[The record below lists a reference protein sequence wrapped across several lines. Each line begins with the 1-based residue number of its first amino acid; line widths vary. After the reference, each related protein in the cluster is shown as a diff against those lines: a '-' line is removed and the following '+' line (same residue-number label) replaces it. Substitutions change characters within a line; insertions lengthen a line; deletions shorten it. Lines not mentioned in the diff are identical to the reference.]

1 MIIPLRTDS
10 RLHSTP
16 YMNWALIVVNI
27 LVFGL
32 VQHAS
37 TAGGHLAFDFRY
49 VNPRI
54 TSYYQLSPDL
64 PELKTFVT
72 YAFMHANIMHLAGNM
87 LFLYIFGNNVND
99 KMGHAGYLAFYL
111 AGAVF
116 AGIAFI
122 LMESHYQGVIGAS
135 GAVAAVTGA
144 YLVLFPRSHVTIVYF
159 WYFFGKFE
167 LPSMWFIA
175 FFFVKDLFFNFAG
188 QDSVA
193 HAAHI
198 GGTVFGFTISVVLL
212 SLRLLP
218 RDQFDLVAGI
228 KQWNRRRQYR
238 DMVSRGYNP
247 FDSTPR
253 QKPGPP
259 PPPDPRQE
267 QIMNVRAAILE
278 AVGRHDLGNAASLYL
293 QLKQLDPQQALPKQA
308 QLDIANQL
316 AGEQQYT
323 QAAEAYETLL
333 RVYPKTEQIEQFE
346 LMLGVIYARYLNQY
360 DRAAHF
366 LQRAALRLHDPSALS
381 LANEELKRIGP
392 LLTARPG

>member
-16 YMNWALIVVNI
+16 YMNWALIVINV
-27 LVFGL
+27 LVFVF
-32 VQHAS
+32 VQHKVDRQ
-37 TAGGHLAFDFRY
+37 LAFDFRTDI
-49 VNPRI
+49 NPRI
-54 TSYYQLSPDL
+54 TAFYQLSPDF

-72 YAFMHANIMHLAGNM
+72 YAFMHANFMHLAGNM

-99 KMGHAGYLAFYL
+99 KMGHAGYLGFYL
-111 AGAVF
+111 AGSVF
-116 AGIAFI
+116 AGMTFV
-122 LMESHYQGVIGAS
+122 LMESHHHGVIGAS

-159 WYFFGKFE
+159 FYLIGKYDV
-167 LPSMWFIA
+167 PSLWFIV
-175 FFFVKDLFFNFAG
+175 FFFVKDLFFNFAS

-198 GGTVFGFTISVVLL
+198 GGTLFGFTLSLVLL

-247 FDSTPR
+247 FDSAPR
-253 QKPGPP
+253 QKSGPP
-259 PPPDPRQE
+259 APPDPRQE
-267 QIMNVRAAILE
+267 HIMNLRGAILE
-278 AVGRHDLGNAASLYL
+278 AIGRHDLPNAASLYL
-293 QLKQLDPQQALPKQA
+293 QLKQVDPQHAMPRQA

-316 AGEQQYT
+316 AGEQQYP
-323 QAAEAYETLL
+323 QAAEAYETLM
-333 RVYPKTEQIEQFE
+333 RVYPKIEQIEQYE
-346 LMLGVIYARYLNQY
+346 LMLGLIYARYLNQY

-366 LQRAALRLHDPSALS
+366 LQRAILRLHDPNALS

-392 LLTARPG
+392 LLTPRPS

>member
-16 YMNWALIVVNI
+16 YMNWALIVSNV

-32 VQHAS
+32 VQHKVDRQ
-37 TAGGHLAFDFRY
+37 LAFDFRDI
-49 VNPRI
+49 NNRI
-54 TSYYQLSPDL
+54 TGLYQLSPDL
-64 PELKTFVT
+64 PDLKTFVT
-72 YAFMHANIMHLAGNM
+72 YAFMHAGVMHLAGNM

-111 AGAVF
+111 AGSVF
-116 AGIAFI
+116 AGIAFV
-122 LMESHYQGVIGAS
+122 LMEGHHHGVIGAS

-159 WYFFGKFE
+159 WYFFGKYDV
-167 LPSMWFIA
+167 PSMWFIV
-175 FFFVKDLFFNFAG
+175 FFFVKDLFFNFAT
-188 QDSVA
+188 QDQGVA

-198 GGTVFGFTISVVLL
+198 GGTVFGFTLSVVLL

-253 QKPGPP
+253 QKSGPP
-259 PPPDPRQE
+259 VPPDPRQE
-267 QIMNVRAAILE
+267 HIMNLRAAILE
-278 AVGRHDLGNAASLYL
+278 AVGRHDLANAASLYL
-293 QLKQLDPQQALPKQA
+293 QLKQADPQQAMPKQT

-323 QAAEAYETLL
+323 QAAEAYETLM
-333 RVYPKTEQIEQFE
+333 RVYPKTEQIEQYE

-366 LQRAALRLHDPSALS
+366 LQRAVVRLHDPSALG

>member
-16 YMNWALIVVNI
+16 YMNWALIVANV
-27 LVFGL
+27 LVFAF
-32 VQHAS
+32 VQHKVD
-37 TAGGHLAFDFRY
+37 HQFQFDFTDI
-49 VNPRI
+49 NNRI
-54 TSYYQLSPDL
+54 TGYYQLSPDF
-64 PELKTFVT
+64 PDLKTFVT
-72 YAFMHANIMHLAGNM
+72 YAFMHANIMHLVGNM

-111 AGAVF
+111 AGSVF
-116 AGIAFI
+116 AGMAFV
-122 LMESHYQGVIGAS
+122 LMEGHHHGVIGAS

-159 WYFFGKFE
+159 WYFFGKYDV
-167 LPSMWFIA
+167 PSMWFIV
-175 FFFVKDLFFNFAG
+175 FFFVKDVFFNFAQ
-188 QDSVA
+188 QDGVA

-198 GGTVFGFTISVVLL
+198 GGTLFGFTLSIVLL

-247 FDSTPR
+247 FDSAPR

-259 PPPDPRQE
+259 VPPDPRQE
-267 QIMNVRAAILE
+267 QIMNIRAAILE
-278 AVGRHDLGNAASLYL
+278 AVARHDLPNAASLYL
-293 QLKQLDPQQALPKQA
+293 QLKQFDPQQALPKQA

-316 AGEQQYT
+316 AGEQKYT
-323 QAAEAYETLL
+323 QAAEAYETLM
-333 RVYPKTEQIEQFE
+333 RVYPKIEQIEQYE
-346 LMLGVIYARYLNQY
+346 LMLGVIYARYLDQF

-366 LQRAALRLHDPSALS
+366 LQRAVLRLHDSNALS
-381 LANEELKRIGP
+381 LANDELKRIGP
-392 LLTARPG
+392 LVTPRPG